1 MESRVVLLCLKPYL
15 SPSQINEQ
23 TLYSMFSQ
31 FAQVTNVS
39 IFACTSVL
47 KAFVE
52 FETSAIA
59 RLAVDHFNGR
69 QFNFGSVHVYPSNKS
84 CIKPKPAS
92 SSNNRTSSQI
102 PIPSQDGTSKNK
114 KSDTFSSSEPFADSQ
129 ANYLFQRYSTSGRQ
143 LTPPFQCKNAKE
155 LSDFLSLENSDES
168 KLTHPRLYYQVNQVK
183 LNPKTHNLWRAKLG
197 SLPFSEDHIGFFHV
211 YIMGLNSQIVNAK
224 ILMNL
229 MCCFGNVNQIH
240 YKQSKGLALVLY
252 TSDLEAATAIHYLSS
267 QHFFG
272 ATLES
277 RDSPLSSIDVANY
290 DFKGNG
296 FMTING
302 KKQDFRYKSS
312 LRIKF
317 NAPSSLLHFTNLPD
331 CCTAPILYHIIC
343 TIQEPSKIM
352 RLARRNPKDAGMMLV
367 EFENPSKALEV
378 LSVMHNKRLNDNV
391 IRVSFSQTRI
401 SQNPE
406 M

>member
-1 MESRVVLLCLKPYL
+1 MESRVVLICLKPYL
-15 SPSQINEQ
+15 SPSQINEK

-31 FAQVTNVS
+31 FAEVTNVS

-92 SSNNRTSSQI
+92 SSNNKNSSQI
-102 PIPSQDGTSKNK
+102 LTTPQDETSRNK
-114 KSDTFSSSEPFADSQ
+114 KSDTFSANEPYADSQ
-129 ANYLFQRYSTSGRQ
+129 DNYLIPGHQTSSKR
-143 LTPPFQCKNAKE
+143 LLPHIQCKNAGE
-155 LSDFLSLENSDES
+155 LSDFLSLEDSDAS
-168 KLTHPRLYYQVNQVK
+168 KLSHYKLYPKVNQVK
-183 LNPKTHNLWRAKLG
+183 FNKHTQNPWPSKL
-197 SLPFSEDHIGFFHV
+197 SSRTSSEEQNALFHV
-211 YIMGLNSQIVNAK
+211 QIMGLNTQIVNAK

-229 MCCFGNVNQIH
+229 MCCFGNVSKI
-240 YKQSKGLALVLY
+240 YFKQSEGFALVLY

-267 QHFFG
+267 QRFFG
-272 ATLES
+272 ATIELK
-277 RDSPLSSIDVANY
+277 DSQLSSIDIANY
-290 DFKGNG
+290 DFKGND
-296 FMTING
+296 FLTIDG
-302 KKQDFRYKSS
+302 KKHDFRYKSS

-317 NAPSSLLHFTNLPD
+317 NAPSTLLHFTNLPD

-343 TIQEPSKIM
+343 AIQEPLKIM
-352 RLARRNPKDAGMMLV
+352 RLARRNSKDAGMMLV
-367 EFENPSKALEV
+367 EFENPSQALEV
-378 LSVMHNKRLNDNV
+378 LSVLHNKKLNDNM

-401 SQNPE
+401 SQYP
-406 M
+406 